1 MKRRQLVHAALG
13 LPALAAGVNKA
24 GQSAAAPG
32 GSGAGTAHGAGAATC
47 AEVPFPQSPGLTKYV
62 CEFIV
67 ETKPED
73 IPESVQVLAKK
84 SILDGFG
91 LALAGS
97 VSVLG
102 PIARKYVQSLDTE
115 GPATVIGTSM
125 KLPARFAAFLN
136 GISIHADDYDDTQLS
151 VAKDRIYGLLTHPT
165 APVLPPAFALC
176 EAGRRSGRDLL
187 LAYNLGVEVE
197 CKIAEAIS
205 PRHYGDGFHT
215 TGTVGAL
222 GSAVACARLRGLD
235 AERTAHAL
243 GVAATEGGGFRNN
256 FGSMT
261 KPFHAGHAAEAGPV
275 AADLA
280 ALGWTAST
288 NILEAPRGFFQAEGG
303 GYDPSAIVGKLGKPW
318 SLEKPGVSIKPH
330 PSGSLSHPAAFALL
344 GLVQKNDVKPE
355 DVEQIE
361 VGGNH
366 GMTTSLFHHQP
377 TTGLQAK
384 FSMEFGMAI
393 LVLRRRAG
401 LAEFTDA
408 VVQSPEVQAMMKKVR
423 FYMDPVAESG
433 GFDKMTSLVKI
444 HLRGGKVLTAR
455 ADFAKG
461 SPSNPMSY
469 DEAADK
475 FRGCAEFARWPK
487 AKAEAVIAQV
497 KTLESAK
504 DLSQLTAALSA

>member
-1 MKRRQLVHAALG
+1 MKRRQLFQAALA
-13 LPALAAGVNKA
+13 LPALKA
-24 GQSAAAPG
+24 TAAAKP
-32 GSGAGTAHGAGAATC
+32 AC
-47 AEVPFPQSPGLTKYV
+47 AEPPFPQSPGLTNYV
-62 CEFIV
+62 CEFV
-67 ETKPED
+67 VQTKAED
-73 IPESVQVLAKK
+73 IPETVQLLAKK
-84 SILDGFG
+84 SLLDGFG

-97 VSVLG
+97 VSVLA
-102 PIARKYVQSLDTE
+102 PIARKYIQSQSSK

-125 KLPARFAAFLN
+125 KLPPRFAAFLN
-136 GISIHADDYDDTQLS
+136 GLAIHADDYDDTQLS

-165 APVLPPAFALC
+165 VPVLPPAFALC
-176 EAGRRSGRDLL
+176 EAGGLSGRDLL

-215 TGTVGAL
+215 TGTIGVF
-222 GSAVACARLRGLD
+222 GSAAACAKLRGLD
-235 AERTAHAL
+235 AERTANAL

-303 GYDPSAIVGKLGKPW
+303 GYDPQVIVGHLGKPW
-318 SLEKPGVSIKPH
+318 SLETPGVSIKPH

-344 GLVQKNDVKPE
+344 KLLQENGVRPE

-377 TTGLQAK
+377 KTGLQAK
-384 FSMEFGMAI
+384 FSMEFVMAI

-408 VVQSPEVQAMMKKVR
+408 VVQSPEVQAMVKKVR
-423 FYMDPVAESG
+423 FYVDPVAENG

-444 HLRGGKVLTAR
+444 HLRGGKVLSGR

-469 DEAADK
+469 EEVADK
-475 FRGCAEFARWPK
+475 FRGCAEFAKWPK

-504 DLSQLTAALSA
+504 DMTQLTSALTAA